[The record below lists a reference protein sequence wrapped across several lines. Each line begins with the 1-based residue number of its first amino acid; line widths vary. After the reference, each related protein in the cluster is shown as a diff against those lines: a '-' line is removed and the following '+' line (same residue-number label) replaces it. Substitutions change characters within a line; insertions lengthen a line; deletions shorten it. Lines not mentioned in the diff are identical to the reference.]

1 MTHRVKDL
9 SPEQKVAVESL
20 LGQPLSEDDSVSI
33 KALPST
39 AIIRAH
45 LSEEQRN
52 AALEKLNRYFARLD
66 AQRQP
71 VSREEEAEII
81 AEALRSTRPNY
92 RPAG

>member
-20 LGQPLSEDDSVSI
+20 LGQPVSEDDSVSI

-52 AALEKLNRYFARLD
+52 AALERSVRM
-66 AQRQP
+66 
-71 VSREEEAEII
+71 
-81 AEALRSTRPNY
+81 AEARGWPGVCSLNCSKGL
-92 RPAG
+92 RPA